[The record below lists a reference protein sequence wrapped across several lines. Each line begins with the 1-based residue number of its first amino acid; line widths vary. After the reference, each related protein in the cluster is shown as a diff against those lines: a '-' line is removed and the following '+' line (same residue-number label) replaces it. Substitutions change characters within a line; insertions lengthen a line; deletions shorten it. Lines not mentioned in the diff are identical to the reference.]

1 MPNLHW
7 HIKQLVLTC
16 VGFTAVNLASA
27 QTKAPDIPFE
37 KRTANSPTTVLANQE
52 LADIPQ
58 FIVDPFWPKPQPN
71 NWLIGQGSGVS
82 IKPTTYGLCKG
93 LDHWLDGILER
104 HWIPL

>member
-58 FIVDPFWPKPQPN
+58 FIVDPFWPKPLPN
-71 NWLIGQGSGVS
+71 NCLLYTSPS
-82 IKPTTYGLCKG
+82 PR
-93 LDHWLDGILER
+93 DS
-104 HWIPL
+104 